1 MGDIAPRGSPDGVVD
16 LGNYVLLVR
25 LALELIQPTTLES
38 ILDDTNTD
46 AKLNIVDMLRLQQ
59 AILNGTA
66 P

>member
-1 MGDIAPRGSPDGVVD
+1 MVD

-25 LALELIQPTTLES
+25 LALELIQPTTRES
-38 ILDDTNTD
+38 IVDDTNTD